1 MRQWPVPHCLEVR
14 LGEGRGEEG
23 GGNSDR
29 EKFKGIVA
37 KGGAMNKQTS
47 PVPVMLNLMK
57 DSVSS
62 LCFGNIMVYFRN
74 G

>member
-37 KGGAMNKQTS
+37 KGGSCSSNVKFNERQC
-47 PVPVMLNLMK
+47 VFIMLWKYNAI
-57 DSVSS
+57 
-62 LCFGNIMVYFRN
+62 FP
-74 G
+74 

>member
-37 KGGAMNKQTS
+37 KGG
-47 PVPVMLNLMK
+47 
-57 DSVSS
+57 
-62 LCFGNIMVYFRN
+62 R
-74 G
+74 

>member
-23 GGNSDR
+23 GSNSDR
-29 EKFKGIVA
+29 EKFQGIVA
-37 KGGAMNKQTS
+37 KGGRTS

-62 LCFGNIMVYFRN
+62 LCFGNITLYVRN